1 MIGAQVVSVS
11 NRRTNFKFEIRRSIT
26 IVKGDSGTGK
36 TTLFDMIASHT
47 RLGESS
53 GVTIQCNKQCVA
65 LVDIDWENQ
74 LSSIRDSIVFID
86 EGARYVTSKD
96 FATAI
101 QKTDNY
107 YVFFTREDLRELPY
121 SVDEIYQIKTSGK
134 KYHTFK
140 RLYKAGT
147 NHVYSLASQ
156 RRTPSQFDTLL
167 AEDSKAGLQF
177 YRCRF
182 DKSEVTC
189 KSAGNNAGVYT
200 WIKKQPECL
209 CFRSGR
215 WRSFRLRN
223 RPSAQTPS
231 HPSLES
237 DDMSTGIL
245 RVASA

>member
-1 MIGAQVVSVS
+1 
-11 NRRTNFKFEIRRSIT
+11 
-26 IVKGDSGTGK
+26 
-36 TTLFDMIASHT
+36 MIASHT

-96 FATAI
+96 FATQI
-101 QKTDNY
+101 QKTDNYY

-134 KYHTFK
+134 KYHAFK
-140 RLYKAGT
+140 HLYKAGK

-167 AEDSKAGLQF
+167 TEDSKRVSSSTDAASTN
-177 YRCRF
+177 R
-182 DKSEVTC
+182 EVTC

-200 WIKKQPECL
+200 WIKNNPNVSVFVVADGAAFGSEIDRVL
-209 CFRSGR
+209 NS
-215 WRSFRLRN
+215 
-223 RPSAQTPS
+223 S

-237 DDMSTGIL
+237 DECLNWNPSSGFCLI
-245 RVASA
+245 RE

>member
-1 MIGAQVVSVS
+1 MEELVLAAAITYKGAVVIGAQVVSVS

-47 RLGESS
+47 RLGR
-53 GVTIQCNKQCVA
+53 IQRRHHPMQQTMRCVGGHRLGKST
-65 LVDIDWENQ
+65 LVHQ
-74 LSSIRDSIVFID
+74 GLHRFHRRRSTVCHL
-86 EGARYVTSKD
+86 EGFCD
-96 FATAI
+96 GNP
-101 QKTDNY
+101 KTDNY

-140 RLYKAGT
+140 RLYKAGK
-147 NHVYSLASQ
+147 NHVYSIASQ

-189 KSAGNNAGVYT
+189 KSAG
-200 WIKKQPECL
+200 KQRRRIHL
-209 CFRSGR
+209 
-215 WRSFRLRN
+215 
-223 RPSAQTPS
+223 
-231 HPSLES
+231 
-237 DDMSTGIL
+237 D
-245 RVASA
+245 